1 MRKQWIINKGQ
12 RSQDGGPPPSPPTRG
27 GEGMTI
33 RTYSR
38 YRKTI

>member
-12 RSQDGGPPPSPPTRG
+12 RSQDGGPPR

-33 RTYSR
+33 RIHTR
-38 YRKTI
+38 YRIHIY